1 MSVIRSNDHLT
12 NPLRDTNKLDSRFCI
27 PLIVCVILRKTIFQ
41 DSARLQFRVIER
53 KVKIAVYCAENLAD
67 ELASKTPVQVCRDHR
82 KSHRDMTLNLPP
94 WSCAALVKTATTVNV
109 LRLGDALVEKL
120 DMQNRHL
127 RVQSGFVGVSISSIS
142 MPVDHD
148 LIQPQMF
155 GSIVCNHDKMFCRKG
170 GVREH
175 VSRIDEFELASTSD
189 AQEGRLVINRVGD
202 TMDIVKPHRV
212 APSITFLGR
221 RVYQSSLLLNIQTGA
236 APFNRLLNIQSI
248 NEIAKEANLLTT
260 AYDVRALNALREGIS
275 VKSGSNG
282 GVDAVL
288 AKQVVKIV
296 HACDKSTDL
305 RPDEPEYGDFS
316 EEDKGFTD
324 SRTD

>member
-109 LRLGDALVEKL
+109 LLSIAYDWGT
-120 DMQNRHL
+120 HC
-127 RVQSGFVGVSISSIS
+127 GFVGVSISSIS